1 MLTALILIFSWPI
14 FNFVTQYIYQ
24 YYATEEGLYYMNGRD
39 WQTAF
44 VPVVYMVVVVG
55 LRRFLLRRDPDNV
68 VLVNFSLYAGLLYI
82 MTLKHFLFQRFG
94 MLFFTAAILVLPE
107 LLMAVDADREE
118 LSVLEQGKAAPKAAN
133 KAVRK
138 QAERERRAM
147 KTELRS
153 RKVYFHCAVAGLVFI
168 GLIYY
173 VWMLMQDR
181 TMLLPYLTFFQS

>member
-153 RKVYFHCAVAGLVFI
+153 RKVYFHCAVAGLVLI

-173 VWMLMQDR
+173 VWMLMQGR